1 MDATLADPVALNGTD
16 DIWSGTFEWDKRDSR
31 LDNLPMMSTL
41 WPTIGVTVCYA
52 LGSGILLKGKLT
64 PMKIYL

>member
-1 MDATLADPVALNGTD
+1 MDATIEDPVASNRTD
-16 DIWSGTFEWDKRDSR
+16 EMWSGTFEWDKRDSR

-52 LGSGILLKGKLT
+52 LGSVILLRGKLA
-64 PMKIYL
+64 PV